1 VVRCS
6 NNDQRATNN
15 GWGKAVNVLA
25 HRVDGAGEPLV
36 LLNGGMMSMSS
47 WDHLMP
53 AFAAR
58 FRVVRCDFRGQLLSP
73 GEPPADMA
81 GHAEEVVRLLD
92 HLAIDRA
99 HLVGTSFGAEVGLAL
114 AALHAERA
122 HSLVAATATDVVSG
136 ALRDGIARLQAA
148 CLDVLAGGDR
158 GQVFDLSLPLFYSP
172 PFLTAHRA
180 ELEAR
185 RDQVTR
191 LPDEWFAAADRL
203 LATLVTLD
211 LRPLLPRIACPVLA
225 VAAEKDEIMPLERM
239 RALAAAIP
247 GARLAVVPDSG
258 HVLVVE
264 RAEKFA
270 TLCLDFLAEV
280 TTQGGVT

>member
-1 VVRCS
+1 VS
-6 NNDQRATNN
+6 RA
-15 GWGKAVNVLA
+15 AVLA
-25 HRVDGAGEPLV
+25 HRVDGEGEPLV

-47 WDHLMP
+47 WDHLLP

-81 GHAEEVVRLLD
+81 GHAAEVVRLLD

-114 AALHAERA
+114 AARCPQRVL
-122 HSLVAATATDVVSG
+122 SLVAATATDVVSG
-136 ALRDGIARLQAA
+136 PLREGIGRLQEA
-148 CLDVLAGGDR
+148 CRQVLAGGDR
-158 GQVFDLSLPLFYSP
+158 ALVFDLSLPLFYSP
-172 PFLTAHRA
+172 AFLAAHQN

-185 RDQVTR
+185 RGQVGR
-191 LPDEWFAAADRL
+191 LPDEWFAAGERL
-203 LATLVTLD
+203 LATLVELD

-225 VAAEKDEIMPLERM
+225 IAAADDTIMPLERM
-239 RALAAAIP
+239 RVLASAIP
-247 GARLAVVPDSG
+247 GARLAVVEDCG

-270 TLCLDFLAEV
+270 TLCLDFLTEV
-280 TTQGGVT
+280 ATQGGVA

>member
-1 VVRCS
+1 MS
-6 NNDQRATNN
+6 
-15 GWGKAVNVLA
+15 GMPVLA
-25 HRVDGAGEPLV
+25 HRVEGDGEPLV

-47 WDHLMP
+47 WDHLLP

-92 HLAIDRA
+92 YLAIERA

-114 AALHAERA
+114 AALHRKRVR
-122 HSLVAATATDVVSG
+122 SLVAATATDVVSG
-136 ALRDGIARLQAA
+136 PLREGIGRLQAA
-148 CLDVLAGGDR
+148 CLQVLGGDDR
-158 GQVFDLSLPLFYSP
+158 GLVFDLSLPLFYSP
-172 PFLTAHRA
+172 AFLAAHRG

-191 LPDEWFAAADRL
+191 LPDAWFAAGERL
-203 LATLVTLD
+203 LAALVDLD
-211 LRPLLPRIACPVLA
+211 LRPLLPDIACPVLA

-239 RALAAAIP
+239 RALADAIP
-247 GARLAVVPDSG
+247 GARLVVVPDCG
-258 HVLVVE
+258 HVLVIE
-264 RAEKFA
+264 RAAEFA
-270 TLCLDFLAEV
+270 KLCLDFLTEV
-280 TTQGGVT
+280 TTEGGAT